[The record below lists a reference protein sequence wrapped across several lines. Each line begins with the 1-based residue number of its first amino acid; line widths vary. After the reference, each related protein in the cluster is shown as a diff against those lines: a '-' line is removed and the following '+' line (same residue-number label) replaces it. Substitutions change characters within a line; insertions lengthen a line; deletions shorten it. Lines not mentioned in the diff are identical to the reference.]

1 MSGPLPKPT
10 ALKVLEG
17 NKGKQKLNTKE
28 PKPLPVHS
36 IEVPGWLSK
45 YAKEFWRKYV
55 PMLVR
60 LGLYT
65 EADESAMILL
75 SESYADFRECLL
87 VTQADG
93 RTFLTEKEYTVQR
106 PEVAIL
112 RKARKDMESL
122 LAHFGMTPASRS
134 RLMVNLSKE
143 MGDFEGMLD

>member
-1 MSGPLPKPT
+1 MSGPPPKPT

-36 IEVPGWLSK
+36 IKAPEWLSK
-45 YAKEFWRKYV
+45 YAKEFWQKYV

>member
-1 MSGPLPKPT
+1 MSGPPPKPT

-17 NKGKQKLNTKE
+17 NKGKQKLNTRE

-36 IEVPGWLSK
+36 IKVPEWLSK

-143 MGDFEGMLD
+143 MGDFEKELD